1 MKKYCAISS
10 NRELVLSIYKV
21 YPPTEELVKQ
31 MKEPKCI
38 ELPREVWMGPRVIG
52 RVADV
57 SERLYLGERA
67 LIVADSTTFKLVG
80 NRVKRLLER
89 TGFEVDYDLIK
100 QINPATIARIRKLAK
115 GKVDF
120 LLGVGGGTCID
131 VAKLASFDEGK
142 PFISVPTAASHDGI
156 SSSRASIK
164 SRRKPVSIQTHPPI
178 AIVADTLIIKRA
190 PHRLL
195 AAGCGDLVANF
206 TAVHDWQLAHRLFG
220 EPYSEYAVALSLLSA
235 QTIME
240 NARLIHRHTEES
252 VRKVVKAL
260 ISSSVAM
267 AIGGS
272 SRPASGAEH
281 LFSHALDQIAPKPAL
296 HGEQCGVG
304 AILMAYL
311 QGEDWQRIRDALRT
325 IGCPTNAKELD
336 ISAEYVVRA
345 LTRAHRIRPERYT
358 VLGSGL
364 SKRAAERLARAT
376 GVI

>member
-1 MKKYCAISS
+1 
-10 NRELVLSIYKV
+10 
-21 YPPTEELVKQ
+21 
-31 MKEPKCI
+31 MKEPKRI
-38 ELPREVWMGPRVIG
+38 ELPREIWMGSGVIG

-57 SERLYLGERA
+57 SERLCLGERA
-67 LIVADSTTFKLVG
+67 LIVADSKTFKLVG
-80 NRVKRLLER
+80 SRVKRLLER
-89 TGFEVDYDLIK
+89 TESEVNYDLIK
-100 QINPATIARIRKLAK
+100 QANLATIARVRKLAK
-115 GKVDF
+115 DKADF

-131 VAKLASFDEGK
+131 VAKLVSFNEGK

-164 SRRKPVSIQTHPPI
+164 GGRKLTSIQTHPPI

-206 TAVHDWQLAHRLFG
+206 TAVRDWQLAHRLSG

-235 QTIME
+235 QIIME
-240 NARLIHRHTEES
+240 NARLIRRHTEES

-267 AIGGS
+267 AIAGS

-281 LFSHALDQIAPKPAL
+281 LFSHALDQITPKPAL

-325 IGCPTNAKELD
+325 IGCPTNAKELG
-336 ISAEYVVRA
+336 IPAKYVVRA
-345 LTRAHRIRPERYT
+345 LITAHRIRPERYT

-364 SKRAAERLARAT
+364 SGRVAERLARAT
-376 GVI
+376 EVI